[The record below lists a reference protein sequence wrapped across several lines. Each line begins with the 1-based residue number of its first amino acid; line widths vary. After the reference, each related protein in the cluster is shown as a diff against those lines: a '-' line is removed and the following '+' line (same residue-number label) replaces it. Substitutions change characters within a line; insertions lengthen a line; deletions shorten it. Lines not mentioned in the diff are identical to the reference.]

1 MVNVSTAGAIRRTQE
16 HLDEGTEGTLEYPAT
31 SDLVGDAHG
40 AHWVIAHR
48 RCGREG
54 DCEQSAHV
62 DLFKIASAIL
72 RIALVGGVGR
82 EKCSTDGLSLDL
94 RPGGSVRLVDEH
106 LEHVLLAIGA
116 SVEVGAE
123 RDPVDIPEII
133 GGMTVLRLE
142 GAVRPAKCRT
152 SHEWYGWCRVGLL
165 GNCRSRRLGRI
176 GRLWSSGWLGRV
188 GWLRVQQRIGCCGS
202 LRLRTGKVCAVSV
215 ASVWRAS
222 C

>member
-106 LEHVLLAIGA
+106 LENGLLAIGA

-142 GAVRPAKCRT
+142 GAVRPPSVAPVT
-152 SHEWYGWCRVGLL
+152 SGMVGVELDFWGTVAVGGLGVLVGFGAVVGLD
-165 GNCRSRRLGRI
+165 
-176 GRLWSSGWLGRV
+176 
-188 GWLRVQQRIGCCGS
+188 
-202 LRLRTGKVCAVSV
+202 VSV
-215 ASVWRAS
+215 GLGCSSA
-222 C
+222 